1 MSLRSKLEFDYTGET
16 LAVACEKKR
25 DHHESRQTFWAAEM
39 ETAREAFK
47 GAAVQFQDYPVTG
60 GGVRTQAVIDPGKQ
74 RRLDECTGKVD
85 EHRKQREEYDRWAR
99 GFRANADSHFALDP
113 DDIAYFGL

>member
-1 MSLRSKLEFDYTGET
+1 MSLRDKLQFDYTGGT

-25 DHHESRQTFWAAEM
+25 DHHASRQQWWNTELEAAKEVFRAAGV
-39 ETAREAFK
+39 EFRE
-47 GAAVQFQDYPVTG
+47 YPVTG
-60 GGVRTQAVIDPGKQ
+60 GSRLQAVIDPPNQ
-74 RRLDECTGKVD
+74 QRLDECQAKVTGHEK
-85 EHRKQREEYDRWAR
+85 RREEYDRWAR